1 MRTVGFD
8 ECGDRR
14 NYAHNYQLVD
24 ISTDKLTQ
32 NFYYFANLRF
42 CKFIS
47 LQIYV
52 FVEANNNGGFRLL
65 DSGRKQVFALILD
78 LY

>member
-1 MRTVGFD
+1 MRKVGFD

-32 NFYYFANLRF
+32 NFY
-42 CKFIS
+42 
-47 LQIYV
+47 
-52 FVEANNNGGFRLL
+52 
-65 DSGRKQVFALILD
+65 
-78 LY
+78 